1 MVGGAELAT
10 FIVPGMPPIPAGGVG
25 GGENFR
31 HGGTVFSAVA
41 AQDFKRALGVHG
53 IEVAGAVTP
62 GASFTG
68 SLQDLSVSMPPGEC
82 TMPALSTAALGVQQ
96 FLGAAQLAGAP
107 SAAA

>member
-53 IEVAGAVTP
+53 IEAAGAVTP

-68 SLQDLSVSMPPGEC
+68 SLQDLSVSMPP
-82 TMPALSTAALGVQQ
+82 ALSTAALGVQQ
-96 FLGAAQLAGAP
+96 FLGAARLAGAP